1 MTHFTDTILKN
12 MDDSKITGVVFVDL
26 SKGFDTVDHNLLLGK
41 LKSLGFS
48 DHVDWIRSGWIRSYL
63 SDRSQVTR
71 VDNKYSS
78 FKHISIG
85 VPQGSVLGPLLFKGR
100 MQHPT

>member
-1 MTHFTDTILKN
+1 

-26 SKGFDTVDHNLLLGK
+26 SKAFDTVDHNLLLGK
-41 LKSLGFS
+41 LKSFGFS
-48 DHVDWIRSGWIRSYL
+48 DQVTCWIRSYL

-71 VDNKYSS
+71 VDNKYSF

-85 VPQGSVLGPLLFKGR
+85 VPQGSVLGSLLFNIYVNDL
-100 MQHPT
+100 P